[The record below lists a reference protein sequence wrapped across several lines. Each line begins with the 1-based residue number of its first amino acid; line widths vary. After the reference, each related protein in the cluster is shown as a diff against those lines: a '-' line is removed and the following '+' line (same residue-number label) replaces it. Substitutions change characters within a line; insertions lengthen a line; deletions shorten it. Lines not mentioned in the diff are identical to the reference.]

1 MDRTLPDVKEAVAL
15 RIMCFGPEPAGQKL
29 LARLCP
35 AQKDFDVIDR
45 NKAFTA
51 QGLATRHA
59 LGIAEDET
67 CATPNGAAIAL
78 RRPLCTSGARLA
90 LAGGKRSLSMLCVGQ
105 DQGIPIAL
113 ERV

>member
-1 MDRTLPDVKEAVAL
+1 MDRTLPDTKEAVAP
-15 RIMCFGPEPAGQKL
+15 RILGLGLAPASPKL
-29 LARLCP
+29 MARLGP

-45 NKAFTA
+45 NKAFAA

-78 RRPLCTSGARLA
+78 RRPLGTSGARLA
-90 LAGGKRSLSMLCVGQ
+90 LAGGKRSLSTLCIGQ
-105 DQGIPIAL
+105 GQGLAVAL